1 LNFFGHAVVAGWA
14 DKRPGHLLGSMLP
27 DFEGML
33 GIRLVEVRDA
43 QIRCGIELHHQTDE
57 AFHRTPSF
65 LAFCSYALDELTLR
79 GVRRGTARAVG
90 HIGSEL
96 FLDGWLTRDRTHVDD
111 YLAALAVE
119 ADGALRWEDEGQAFS
134 ALHRRLAIWGAPR
147 DYAEPDFVLARL
159 SDALRRRPALELL
172 EEHSSSVAAFLP
184 SLRERVESGAVE
196 LLVELRNA
204 LGFEH

>member
-1 LNFFGHAVVAGWA
+1 
-14 DKRPGHLLGSMLP
+14 
-27 DFEGML
+27 
-33 GIRLVEVRDA
+33 VE
-43 QIRCGIELHHQTDE
+43 
-57 AFHRTPSF
+57 
-65 LAFCSYALDELTLR
+65 
-79 GVRRGTARAVG
+79 
-90 HIGSEL
+90 
-96 FLDGWLTRDRTHVDD
+96 D

-119 ADGALRWEDEGQAFS
+119 ADGALSWEDKGQAFS

-147 DYAEPDFVLARL
+147 DYAEPAFVLARL

-184 SLRERVESGAVE
+184 SLRERVECGASE